1 MKKHQ
6 IIILAVVVIIG
17 IISITLLNK
26 KTLNTYAYNTY
37 TESGDIV
44 NNELEYY
51 DTSSVT
57 NYVKLDTSKGLIFI
71 ELYPDIAPI
80 TVSNFKQLVKNKF
93 YTNMI
98 FHRVIKSFMIQTG
111 DPTGTGKGGSNNTIK
126 GEFSSN
132 GVTNDLSHTRGI
144 VSMARSNDNDS
155 ASSQFF
161 IVQRDSTYLDGNYA
175 AFGKVI
181 AGLEVVDKI
190 ASVKTDSSDKPTTT
204 ISLNSISFVKLK

>member
-57 NYVKLDTSKGLIFI
+57 NYVKLDTSKCLIFI